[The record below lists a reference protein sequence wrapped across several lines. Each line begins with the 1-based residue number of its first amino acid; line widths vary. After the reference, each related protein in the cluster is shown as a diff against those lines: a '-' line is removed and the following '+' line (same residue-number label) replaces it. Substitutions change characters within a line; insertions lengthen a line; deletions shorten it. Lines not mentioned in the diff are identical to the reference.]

1 MTRRLRLVVV
11 GAGVAGLEA
20 LVALHALAPGRIDA
34 TLLEPRPTFRLR
46 ALDVGEP
53 FGLGRARR
61 YPVAGLARLAGRA
74 RALAA
79 ELGAVRR
86 EASPWVE
93 PRGRATM
100 V

>member
-20 LVALHALAPGRIDA
+20 LVALHALAPDLPAAR
-34 TLLEPRPTFRLR
+34 
-46 ALDVGEP
+46 LDVGEP